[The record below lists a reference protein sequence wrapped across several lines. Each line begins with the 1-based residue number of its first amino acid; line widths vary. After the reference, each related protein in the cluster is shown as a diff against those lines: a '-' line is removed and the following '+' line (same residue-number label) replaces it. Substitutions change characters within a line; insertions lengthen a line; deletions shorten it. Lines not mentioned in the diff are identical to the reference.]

1 MTAVLVVPVTLAVK
15 ACVASRNTV
24 TELGVTV
31 TLMSGAGGGGDEEV
45 ELPPHPQT
53 PNAAAI
59 VSAMAIR

>member
-1 MTAVLVVPVTLAVK
+1 VTVAAK
-15 ACVASRNTV
+15 DCVAPCAMV

-31 TLMSGAGGGGDEEV
+31 TLMTAEGGEDGGPDEEV

-59 VSAMAIR
+59 VSAMAIG